1 MDNQRLL
8 VWAAFGL
15 MLWFT
20 YQAWM
25 QDYGPQ
31 PAARPDVP
39 TAAAPT
45 DEAPPPDDLPDLI
58 DPALDTP
65 QADRGPA
72 LDAPQ
77 DATNE
82 ATPVGGD
89 IIRVRTDVL
98 DVEINTRG
106 GTLQQAHLLKYPVA
120 KNRPNELVQ
129 LLGRERGNLG
139 LIQTGLRSSG
149 DGAEP
154 NHLAD
159 FRSTVQNYEL
169 SGNDELTVSLD
180 WADESGISVTKEYRF
195 ARGSYIIPVRQT
207 VINESDTEWRGAE
220 YAQIQRHSAPQG
232 RSMFDVDSY
241 SFQGP
246 IIYDGERS
254 SKLDRDDLLS
264 DGPYTVNTAAGWVAM
279 IQHHFLSGIVPA
291 AAGDKRLSVAVRDN
305 VAVASVIGAA
315 QVVPPGQSETFETTL
330 FVGPKLQSQLEDVAP
345 TLKLT
350 VDYGWLTIVSD
361 PLFWLLSK
369 VHSVVGNWGLAIIIV
384 TILIKLVFYKLTE
397 TSGRS
402 MAKMRE
408 IQPRMKALQERYKD
422 DRQQLSQAMM
432 DLYKREK
439 VNPAAGCLPI
449 LIQMP
454 FFLAF
459 YWVLLESVEMRQA
472 PFALWITDL
481 SSRDPYFILPL
492 IMGAAMFLQQKL
504 NPAPAD
510 PVQAKVMQ
518 IMPIVFT
525 GFFAFFP
532 SGLVLYW
539 VTNTILSI
547 AQQWHINKVVHEET
561 TRRKSSKKELRKK
574 DGGKKD
580 ANKKGN
586 ATKADEKNAKDD
598 DA

>member
-20 YQAWM
+20 YQAWV
-25 QDYGPQ
+25 QDYGVEPVPQSQ
-31 PAARPDVP
+31 PAADGV
-39 TAAAPT
+39 AAPAEDAT
-45 DEAPPPDDLPDLI
+45 DLPDLPQG
-58 DPALDTP
+58 DVAQPRLDSTP
-65 QADRGPA
+65 SLPTEDEPEGASGA
-72 LDAPQ
+72 
-77 DATNE
+77 
-82 ATPVGGD
+82 V
-89 IIRVRTDVL
+89 RVVTDVL
-98 DVEINTRG
+98 DVEISTRG
-106 GTLQQAHLLKYPVA
+106 GTLQKAVLLRYPVA
-120 KNRPNELVQ
+120 KDRPDVLVQ
-129 LLGRERGNLG
+129 LLNPGPPDLG
-139 LIQTGLRSSG
+139 LIQTGLRAAN
-149 DGAEP
+149 DGPEA
-154 NHLAD
+154 NHLAE
-159 FRSTVQNYEL
+159 FRSEAKEYHLDGREEL
-169 SGNDELTVSLD
+169 LVSLTWDDGDGLTV
-180 WADESGISVTKEYRF
+180 VKQYRF
-195 ARGSYIIPVRQT
+195 TRGSYIIDVQQT
-207 VINESDTEWRGAE
+207 VANDAGSEWRGAA
-220 YAQIQRHSAPQG
+220 YAQIQRHSYPQD

-241 SFQGP
+241 SFHGP
-246 IIYDGERS
+246 VVYDGERS
-254 SKLDRDDLLS
+254 TKLDRDDLLS
-264 DGPYTVNTAAGWVAM
+264 DGPFNLSASDGWIAS
-279 IQHHFLSGIVPA
+279 IQHHFLSAVVPA
-291 AAGDKRLSVAVRDN
+291 AETEQRYSVAIRND
-305 VAVASVIGAA
+305 VAVASVIGSA
-315 QVVPPGQSETFETTL
+315 QAVAPGESASFETTL
-330 FVGPKLQSQLEDVAP
+330 FVGPKLQSQLEDVSS

-350 VDYGWLTIVSD
+350 VDYGWLTILSE

-369 VHSVVGNWGLAIIIV
+369 VHSVVGNWGLAIILV

-432 DLYKREK
+432 ELYKREK

-492 IMGAAMFLQQKL
+492 IMGAAMFFQQKL

-510 PVQAKVMQ
+510 PVQATVMQ

-539 VTNTILSI
+539 VTNTLLSI
-547 AQQWHINKVVHEET
+547 AQQWHINKFVSQESAK
-561 TRRKSSKKELRKK
+561 RKSGKKEGRKK
-574 DGGKKD
+574 DAKSKTGKD
-580 ANKKGN
+580 
-586 ATKADEKNAKDD
+586 
-598 DA
+598 

>member
-20 YQAWM
+20 YQAWVE
-25 QDYGPQ
+25 DYALKPVPQ
-31 PAARPDVP
+31 SQPVADSVVSPDGEAVP
-39 TAAAPT
+39 ELPELPEPGSTAPELDAAPT
-45 DEAPPPDDLPDLI
+45 MPGESG
-58 DPALDTP
+58 
-65 QADRGPA
+65 ADA
-72 LDAPQ
+72 A
-77 DATNE
+77 AS
-82 ATPVGGD
+82 A
-89 IIRVRTDVL
+89 IRVTTDVL
-98 DVEINTRG
+98 DVEINTHG
-106 GTLQQAHLLKYPVA
+106 GTLQKAVLLRYPVA
-120 KNRPNELVQ
+120 KDRPDVLVQ
-129 LLGRERGNLG
+129 LLSPVPPDVG
-139 LIQTGLRSSG
+139 LLQTGLRTAG
-149 DGAEP
+149 EGAEP
-154 NHLAD
+154 NHLAQFSSESSEYRLD
-159 FRSTVQNYEL
+159 
-169 SGNDELTVSLD
+169 GDDELVVTLTWEGGEGVS
-180 WADESGISVTKEYRF
+180 VRKQYRF
-195 ARGSYIIPVRQT
+195 SRGSYIIGVQQT
-207 VINESDTEWRGAE
+207 VTNDGAKEWRGAE
-220 YAQIQRHSAPQG
+220 YAQIQRQSHAQD

-246 IIYDGERS
+246 VIYDGERS
-254 SKLDRDDLLS
+254 TKLDRDDLLS
-264 DGPYTVNTAAGWVAM
+264 DGPLNLSATNGWVAA
-279 IQHHFLSGIVPA
+279 IQHHFLSAVVPA
-291 AAGDKRLSVAVRDN
+291 PASEQRYGVAIRNDI
-305 VAVASVIGAA
+305 AVASVIGSARA
-315 QVVPPGQSETFETTL
+315 VAPNESHTFETTL
-330 FVGPKLQSQLEDVAP
+330 FVGPKLQSQLEEVSP

-350 VDYGWLTIVSD
+350 VDYGWLTILSE

-369 VHSVVGNWGLAIIIV
+369 VHGFVGNWGLAIILV

-432 DLYKREK
+432 ELYKREK

-492 IMGAAMFLQQKL
+492 IMGAAMFFQQKL

-518 IMPIVFT
+518 IMPVVFT

-539 VTNTILSI
+539 VTNTLLSI
-547 AQQWHINKVVHEET
+547 AQQWRINNVVAAESAK
-561 TRRKSSKKELRKK
+561 RKSGKKEGRKK
-574 DGGKKD
+574 EAKRKPG
-580 ANKKGN
+580 
-586 ATKADEKNAKDD
+586 TKAANDNETD
-598 DA
+598 

>member
-25 QDYGPQ
+25 QDYG
-31 PAARPDVP
+31 ARPVP
-39 TAAAPT
+39 ASQPTEESVARPPQAEADLPALPEPDAAAPEL
-45 DEAPPPDDLPDLI
+45 EAAP
-58 DPALDTP
+58 
-65 QADRGPA
+65 GPA
-72 LDAPQ
+72 VTDTA
-77 DATNE
+77 
-82 ATPVGGD
+82 GGSA
-89 IIRVRTDVL
+89 IVRVVTDVL
-98 DVEINTRG
+98 DVEIDTRG
-106 GTLQQAHLLKYPVA
+106 GTLQQARLLRYPVA
-120 KNRPNELVQ
+120 KDQPDVLVH
-129 LLGRERGNLG
+129 LLSPTPPDFG
-139 LIQTGLRSSG
+139 LIQTGLRSAAEG
-149 DGAEP
+149 PEP
-154 NHLAD
+154 NHLAQFSAQAEEYRLD
-159 FRSTVQNYEL
+159 
-169 SGNDELTVSLD
+169 GGDELVVSLRWD
-180 WADESGISVTKEYRF
+180 SGQGVSVAKQYAF
-195 ARGSYIIPVRQT
+195 ARGSYIIGVEQT
-207 VINESDTEWRGAE
+207 VANESESEWRGAE
-220 YAQIQRHSAPQG
+220 YAQIQRHSYPQD

-241 SFQGP
+241 SFHGP

-254 SKLDRDDLLS
+254 SKLDRDDLIS
-264 DGPYTVNTAAGWVAM
+264 DGPLTLSATNGWVAS
-279 IQHHFLSGIVPA
+279 IQHHFLSAIVPTA
-291 AAGDKRLSVAVRDN
+291 STQHRYSVSVRND
-305 VAVASVIGAA
+305 VALASAIGPA
-315 QVVPPGQSETFETTL
+315 QVVAPGEAKTFATTL
-330 FVGPKLQSQLEDVAP
+330 FVGPKLQAQLEQVTP

-350 VDYGWLTIVSD
+350 VDYGWLTILSE

-369 VHSVVGNWGLAIIIV
+369 IHGFVGNWGVAIILV

-432 DLYKREK
+432 ELYKREK

-492 IMGAAMFLQQKL
+492 IMGAAMFFQMKL

-547 AQQWHINKVVHEET
+547 AQQWRINKVVHAEAA
-561 TRRKSSKKELRKK
+561 RRKSGRKEPKKKN
-574 DGGKKD
+574 GGKD
-580 ANKKGN
+580 SAG
-586 ATKADEKNAKDD
+586 D
-598 DA
+598 